1 MVLSLTELVATAVV
15 SAGEVVSGGDVDGSS
30 LAELAAA
37 VL

>member
-1 MVLSLTELVATAVV
+1 MVLSLTELVAIAVV
-15 SAGEVVSGGDVDGSS
+15 SAGEVVSGGDVDVSS